1 MLTKIWNRGILY
13 WFLKKEQPII
23 NEFFKENV
31 YWIGFAIMA
40 SDNEAND
47 YAITIEFAKHIAM
60 MARTAKSH
68 ELRLK

>member
-1 MLTKIWNRGILY
+1 MN
-13 WFLKKEQPII
+13 
-23 NEFFKENV
+23 FFKENI

-40 SDNEAND
+40 SGNEAND
-47 YAITIEFAKHIAM
+47 YAITIEFVKHIAM